1 MPLPLRSPALYPCLP
16 QEADLLREFL
26 IGLQD
31 MFGEV
36 VDQHARPPH
45 QRQEGAGCGLPPGL
59 LDAEAR
65 ARGTA
70 YPSALLQ
77 CLAAATSDLQ
87 DMYTAQVGSGRR
99 C

>member
-1 MPLPLRSPALYPCLP
+1 MAPCPFACTP

-36 VDQHARPPH
+36 VDEHARPAH
-45 QRQEGAGCGLPPGL
+45 QRQHQEAAGCGLPPGL

-87 DMYTAQVGSGRR
+87 DMYTAQVG
-99 C
+99 